1 MVRIDASSASK
12 PAFDPA
18 EALEIP
24 IALRER
30 CRFGPSQ
37 SPFRSSPS
45 ANAARSRLAPL
56 TPMAGVGYTQSR
68 PEDSQARQVVSMP
81 LLTHLILLRRHR
93 AQAILDR
100 ILSRLQPHDWGGKLR
115 GIGSEGQSGVR
126 FPIYCS
132 DGGEISR
139 GNAEPANVQS
149 SLDGQQAYSIFPI
162 YFQGSTSEDTYYS
175 SDSQSHRQKQRE
187 KAGQRGRGQK
197 GNKSK
202 PKGGNERSVGETSR
216 GYRTGTG
223 PWQQRGKK
231 WKIAGTERVSREG
244 TGLVQAVKGREPLGK
259 QALQI
264 AEGQMQGRE
273 RFVEWNP
280 RFSGSR
286 RVGVLVR
293 RGLGIS
299 VDIHS
304 PVYAY
309 SCTVHDPMIHLYFYS
324 LCPLQKLWNTSTP
337 GETTI
342 VTLVQDRTAWLQSQC
357 SRSLSD
363 SVWTVGPW
371 AQVEPSLF
379 L

>member
-1 MVRIDASSASK
+1 
-12 PAFDPA
+12 
-18 EALEIP
+18 
-24 IALRER
+24 
-30 CRFGPSQ
+30 
-37 SPFRSSPS
+37 
-45 ANAARSRLAPL
+45 
-56 TPMAGVGYTQSR
+56 MAGVGYTQSR

-100 ILSRLQPHDWGGKLR
+100 ILSRLQPHDWGGNCEESVRVVNPAYGFPFIAATGENSVAVMQSR
-115 GIGSEGQSGVR
+115 GMCKVVWMVSMDIR
-126 FPIYCS
+126 YFHY
-132 DGGEISR
+132 ISR
-139 GNAEPANVQS
+139 AAHQKTHTIAANFNRT
-149 SLDGQQAYSIFPI
+149 GK
-162 YFQGSTSEDTYYS
+162 
-175 SDSQSHRQKQRE
+175 KQRE

-231 WKIAGTERVSREG
+231 GKIAGTERVSREG

-304 PVYAY
+304 PVYFCPALRPLL
-309 SCTVHDPMIHLYFYS
+309 HDLMI
-324 LCPLQKLWNTSTP
+324 P
-337 GETTI
+337 
-342 VTLVQDRTAWLQSQC
+342 
-357 SRSLSD
+357 
-363 SVWTVGPW
+363 
-371 AQVEPSLF
+371 
-379 L
+379 